1 MEDHSWNKNKFRPK
15 KCKRLLQIQMIQ
27 LKLFGLWIKIEVF
40 EPGISFSLKYLSL
53 STLFQQCLSPSSAYI
68 RIIAYMDWRRD
79 LIQMRDK
86 YFWDY
91 NMAMFAYWLSIGFC
105 VISIRLIWLGGCLLS
120 LSILWAIDTIQGNH
134 SFTITFMSPKVSI
147 SNHNSDM

>member
-1 MEDHSWNKNKFRPK
+1 MMLSRSVSFQEWDTFDSHLQVMENHSWNKNKFKAK
-15 KCKRLLQIQMIQ
+15 KCKIKKLLQIQMIQ
-27 LKLFGLWIKIEVF
+27 LKLFGLWTKIGAF
-40 EPGISFSLKYLSL
+40 EPGISYSLKYLSL

-105 VISIRLIWLGGCLLS
+105 VISIRPIWLGGCPFW
-120 LSILWAIDTIQGNH
+120 LSI
-134 SFTITFMSPKVSI
+134 
-147 SNHNSDM
+147 